1 MNWSDILGH
10 ADILKRLRSIIA
22 DGSFP
27 HAMIFAGVRGIGKYA
42 IAELT
47 AAALLCESPTEAP
60 CGRCASCRALR
71 AGNHPDL
78 FRIAPDSSAKNPT
91 IKVAQIR
98 EMLSGIALEP
108 MISDLRVILID
119 DAHTMNTIS
128 QNSILKTI
136 EEPVG
141 RSAFILVTDRRS
153 DLLITLRSRCITL
166 KFDRLTVEEIA
177 TGLRARGFDE
187 SIAELADGS
196 LGRAIQLSE
205 EGGLDMRRNVFEL
218 LERLDRMTVE
228 DVFALTEELSK
239 NPRGA
244 VSDWLT
250 CLEKFLRDMLIA
262 DVNVRLYNEDMRFEL
277 AARRRALG
285 DRRIFEMFDRAL
297 EAQRRLAT
305 NADLRLIC
313 DALMLRMRR
322 RS

>member
-1 MNWSDILGH
+1 MDWTDILGH
-10 ADILKRLRSIIA
+10 AEIVKRLRSIIA
-22 DGSFP
+22 DGVFP
-27 HAMIFAGVRGIGKYA
+27 HAMIFAGVRGIGKYT

-47 AAALLCESPTEAP
+47 AAALLCESPSEAP
-60 CGRCASCRALR
+60 CGKCASCRAMR

-78 FRIAPDSSAKNPT
+78 FRIAPDPTAKNPT
-91 IKVAQIR
+91 IKIAQIR

-119 DAHTMNTIS
+119 DAHTMNAIS

-177 TGLRARGFDE
+177 AGLRARGLDE
-187 SIAELADGS
+187 SVAKLADGS
-196 LGRAIQLSE
+196 LGQALQLSE
-205 EGGLDMRRNVFEL
+205 EGGLEMRRSVL
-218 LERLDRMTVE
+218 DVLTRLDRMTIE

-239 NPRGA
+239 NPRGT

-250 CLEKFLRDMLIA
+250 CLGKFLRDMLLA
-262 DVNVRLYNEDMRFEL
+262 DVNARLYNEGLRFEL
-277 AARRRALG
+277 TTQREALG
-285 DRRIFEMFDRAL
+285 ERRIFEMFDRIL
-297 EAQRRLAT
+297 EAQRRLST

-313 DALMLRMRR
+313 DALLLRMRR
-322 RS
+322 SV